1 MKKKNSF
8 ITNTLGALAGILT
21 SVHPVSA
28 ELTNPVVEGAL
39 GKGSKQAAA
48 GTTFTQYFVFFWNAL
63 ISIGAIMV
71 LIYFIWGALEW
82 ISSGGDKGKVEN
94 ARNRITQAVIGL
106 VVLVGSYVLIGF
118 IGKIFFGD
126 TFNVLQISVPKPV

>member
-1 MKKKNSF
+1 M
-8 ITNTLGALAGILT
+8 LAAFGSGVLAA
-21 SVHPVSA
+21 SPVSA
-28 ELTNPVVEGAL
+28 EIQNPVVG
-39 GKGSKQAAA
+39 GSFGSGSAAA
-48 GTTFTQYFVFFWNAL
+48 ASGTTFTAYFVFFWNAL

-106 VVLVGSYVLIGF
+106 VVLVGSYVIIGF
-118 IGKIFFGD
+118 LGRIFFGD
-126 TFNVLQISVPKPV
+126 TFNILQITLPQPK